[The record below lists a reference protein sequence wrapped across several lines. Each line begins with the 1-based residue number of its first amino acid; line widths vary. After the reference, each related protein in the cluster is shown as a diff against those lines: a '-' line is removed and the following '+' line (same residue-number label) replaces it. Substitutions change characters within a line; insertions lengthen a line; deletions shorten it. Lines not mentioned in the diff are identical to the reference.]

1 MDNIREQKL
10 EALKSAG
17 EYLEKLIPAM
27 EQVIGELKGD
37 MQEDTVDFLLQIID
51 GFNFMI
57 ETYNVTEDLVNDP
70 ERLINDDE
78 LEKTVSEL
86 SDGFSK
92 KDYKAIASLL
102 ESDIVPFLKVF
113 KEAANRLS
121 EEP

>member
-92 KDYKAIASLL
+92 KDYKAIGSLL

-121 EEP
+121 